1 MSAARSHALFTPR
14 LRLTPATADDIELL
28 SGMHDAPGLPN
39 AARTERV
46 RTLVASN
53 VERFERHGFGLWV
66 VRSGTSAVGWVA
78 LRPRETALEPELLY
92 GLARD
97 GRGKGFA
104 TEAASAVLDR
114 LFMTPGVTGVWAV
127 TDPTNLA
134 SCRVL
139 ERLGLE
145 LEFEG
150 EFDDRPSRVY
160 RLKRDRWLDPRRVPA
175 HGARRR

>member
-1 MSAARSHALFTPR
+1 MSPSRSHALFTPR
-14 LRLTPATADDIELL
+14 LRLTPAGADDVELL
-28 SGMHDAPGLPN
+28 AGMHDAPGPPDV
-39 AARTERV
+39 ARTERV
-46 RTLVASN
+46 HALVAAN
-53 VERFERHGFGLWV
+53 AERFPEHGFGLWV
-66 VRSGTSAVGWVA
+66 VRAGPAAVGWVA

-92 GLARD
+92 GLDREV
-97 GRGKGFA
+97 RGKGFA
-104 TEAASAVLDR
+104 SEAASAVLDR
-114 LFMTPGVTGVWAV
+114 LFMTPDVTGAWAV

-150 EFDDRPSRVY
+150 EFDGRPSRVY
-160 RLKRDRWLDPRRVPA
+160 RIKRDRWRDAHRVPA